1 MASDTL
7 AAPRPDPKATPN
19 PVQKFSRNIPKTV
32 VHTQNRLHNRPQIQ
46 YQNLPRNLPSKSA
59 PKFRPQIPAPN
70 PPLICFQ
77 IDPLDQKFV
86 LLIMVIK
93 KPYLHPP
100 LVMIRAA
107 SKTSRQAPKAQK
119 QSIKTT
125 HLARCWVGK
134 NSANNVTDWG
144 TQPILNPTRN
154 LRNKIQP

>member
-7 AAPRPDPKATPN
+7 T
-19 PVQKFSRNIPKTV
+19 VPKTTPKCV
-32 VHTQNRLHNRPQIQ
+32 LETAQQMSPKSYPQSSLKLSP
-46 YQNLPRNLPSKSA
+46 NSVRKSA
-59 PKFRPQIPAPN
+59 PKSALKIGLQIRPKSSPKSGPNNSPQIGFQMRPLAPK
-70 PPLICFQ
+70 CF
-77 IDPLDQKFV
+77 LV
-86 LLIMVIK
+86 IMVIK